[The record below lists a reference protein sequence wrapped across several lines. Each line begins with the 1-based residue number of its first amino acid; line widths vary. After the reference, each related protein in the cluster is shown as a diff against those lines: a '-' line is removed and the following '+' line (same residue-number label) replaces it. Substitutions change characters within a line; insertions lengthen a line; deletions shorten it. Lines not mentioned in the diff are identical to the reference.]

1 MKYFKL
7 VIGCSAIL
15 LTGCVN
21 FNVTST
27 TVDPDTKIAITNSFS
42 GHFLFAK
49 STAEKIDVAY
59 KTKTTSKLF
68 GAKAIETTGDVEMVK
83 AISAAVGEAFAA
95 GAKAAVK
102 P

>member
-1 MKYFKL
+1 MKKL
-7 VIGCSAIL
+7 LVVPLIA

-21 FNVTST
+21 FHVAST
-27 TVDPDTKIAITNSFS
+27 TFDPDTHVAITNVFN
-42 GHFLFAK
+42 GHFFFAK

-68 GAKAIETTGDVEMVK
+68 GAKSIETTGDVELVK
-83 AISAAVGEAFAA
+83 AVSALAQDAFLA

>member
-1 MKYFKL
+1 MRCLKL
-7 VIGCSAIL
+7 LSCVVL
-15 LTGCVN
+15 LIAVGCVN
-21 FNVTST
+21 FSVSST
-27 TVDPDTKIAITNSFS
+27 TIDPDTKIAITNSFS
-42 GHFLFAK
+42 GHFFFSK

-95 GAKAAVK
+95 GAKAAAK